1 MLYIKI
7 CTIWYISCDIYHGVY
22 GIYESKVV
30 YTMTQP
36 SRCLSPVQW
45 LRLLRPPRVCGRE
58 RWLVT
63 DDLDSY
69 TLRQASPSGSRW
81 TKQSMPTARG
91 RGPPPLL
98 NSTHCGCSGLSRCV
112 FKLFKNDSPWRWPGR
127 LSFSGLLWGETGPGT
142 VREEWGGMGERGCNV
157 GEWGGEKEIRGHGVG
172 VLVGPGSD
180 SESGRRQG
188 SG

>member
-91 RGPPPLL
+91 RGPPPYSIVL
-98 NSTHCGCSGLSRCV
+98 
-112 FKLFKNDSPWRWPGR
+112 
-127 LSFSGLLWGETGPGT
+127 
-142 VREEWGGMGERGCNV
+142 
-157 GEWGGEKEIRGHGVG
+157 IVG
-172 VLVGPGSD
+172 VLVYRAVCSSYLKTTRRDDDRADWASVASCEG
-180 SESGRRQG
+180 RQG
-188 SG
+188 RAQWGRSGEGWGRGDVMWGSEGVKKRLGVTVLGC